1 MTPSSEH
8 PSTTTIIEESSAESC
23 IDPATFRR
31 NRMDELKDDNRRPSL
46 PATSTM
52 NSSDAIHYTPIEVIS
67 AASIAN
73 PSSIVTASMTTPTL
87 TATLGPYA
95 ASPPSGSGVHYSTIV
110 GSQMREEAFS
120 SPPSTSATSAL
131 PGSDYMVMTPAALA
145 QHSGSSSST
154 SSLKRHAQ
162 LEPERKRLSA
172 LGLEE
177 DPFPTLGHAGVTS
190 PSSQSS
196 YNPLDEDETEP
207 SYLVMSPVGSS
218 GGGTLPKRGIGTTTS
233 AVGIPTPSSSS
244 SYHRR
249 TGSSSFR
256 SSSVEVRDE
265 EDSQYIV
272 MSPTV
277 TLSKSNYN
285 GRGSASRTTPTSSV
299 ATFGTSPSAA
309 LTSHFAERLPLF
321 DPLKKSTPKFESSS
335 EEVGGYLVMSP
346 VNADNFDKTPRTSF
360 LSEKFRASSVDTSGP
375 PPIPRSKDSSSS
387 RERRDILKRS
397 SLCSEDEIPRGWSPT
412 HTGPPLPPSDHNPI
426 EDYEDFEPPKA
437 ALYQHHPPHHHTQQ
451 RKSNFIPISQPGGR
465 RTSPASSSSI
475 ISGTPNSTDGIS
487 TKPAPLV
494 RSNSDDD
501 LIDDELVVG
510 ESSELDCDDQHANT
524 SSSFSAVVKP
534 AKSGSNKAGSRASI
548 TSLASRGSSS
558 RYIDIPGSGTN
569 KSTSSNVSAQSS
581 VNSTTNSGIA
591 SFLGSIFRGRADSA
605 FRNRS
610 DSVPSRPASDGRRRH
625 RTQSEGE
632 NLEGGNNA

>member
-285 GRGSASRTTPTSSV
+285 GRGSASRTTPTSS
-299 ATFGTSPSAA
+299 AAAFGTSPSAA

-581 VNSTTNSGIA
+581 VTSTTNSGIA